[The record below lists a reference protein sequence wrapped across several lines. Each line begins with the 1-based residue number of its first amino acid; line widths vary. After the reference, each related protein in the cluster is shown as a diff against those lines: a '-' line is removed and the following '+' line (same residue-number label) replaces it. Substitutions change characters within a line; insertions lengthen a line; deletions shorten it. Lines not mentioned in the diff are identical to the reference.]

1 MMYGSQ
7 QVTIQVY
14 NNSIGHRSE
23 QNPIGHRR
31 KKHAELSVQDT
42 DWATMNQELKTIR
55 HKHECLIH
63 IQFRES
69 LSGPSLHVIIY
80 CEIHATEDSEICK
93 LQSESFP

>member
-1 MMYGSQ
+1 MARNKSLFKY
-7 QVTIQVY
+7 TIIQLDTGA
-14 NNSIGHRSE
+14 SKT
-23 QNPIGHRR
+23 RR